1 MKATLKR
8 KELPQFFTT
17 MKSLTGI
24 LNAKKAISYGRDI
37 RQVNEKIEEIKE
49 NPKEVLNDTF
59 NDVKNKVNTFI
70 DENMEEDKVRISEDE
85 IVISRTFDVEGDK

>member
-1 MKATLKR
+1 MSKKTGKFLFFGMILGFIAGIFFAPKKGSELR
-8 KELPQFFTT
+8 KE
-17 MKSLTGI
+17 
-24 LNAKKAISYGRDI
+24 AK
-37 RQVNEKIEEIKE
+37 EKIEEIKE